1 MPFLF
6 TRVHAKILLILS
18 IGMLIGNLITL
29 VLPLT
34 GLASFILGCF
44 SRFLYGLFQTT
55 LLTYVIAWIDSTFK
69 IQNMIA

>member
-6 TRVHAKILLILS
+6 QRVHAKILLIVSLGFLS
-18 IGMLIGNLITL
+18 GNLITL
-29 VLPLT
+29 VLPLSGT
-34 GLASFILGCF
+34 ASFIVSCF

-55 LLTYVIAWIDSTFK
+55 VLTYVIAWIDSTFK